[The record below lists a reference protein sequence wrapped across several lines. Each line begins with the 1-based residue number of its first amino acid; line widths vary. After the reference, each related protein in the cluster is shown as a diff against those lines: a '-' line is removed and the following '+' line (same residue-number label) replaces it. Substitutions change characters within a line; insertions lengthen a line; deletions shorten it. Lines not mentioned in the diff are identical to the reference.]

1 MEKTSA
7 TVRWWDWAS
16 IGLLFLVLETLASRL
31 VATNWTP
38 FLYLMQTAT
47 YLGYVVGTALGYSRF
62 PRRVAQWLSLVYMV
76 LMLPL
81 QWTLMI
87 DQKTSLEEQFASV
100 IGRLYFSTSDF
111 LARRPVDDPIFFV
124 IIMTFTFWF
133 ISYWASYALVRNQ
146 NYLEAVLPSAVG
158 MLIIQNYDHAS
169 PGRLW
174 FLAFFAFI
182 ALLLLGRIHFLQN
195 KKSWRER
202 RVFLSPDNSLELT
215 SSMVIAAGLIILVSW
230 TIPASISSWSSAVKT
245 WNKFTQ
251 PWRDFTESMDNAV
264 SALESP
270 SGGKRGEF
278 FGSELPLGHGFPL
291 SDTIMFNVKAP
302 DLASDQKPPRYY
314 WRGRTYDYYAKGQW
328 YTTGTEREDYS
339 PSVVNPFNVAVLENP
354 PAHFVFNT
362 GDATFSLLY
371 SPAQPIW
378 ISREGMTFTEPM
390 ADTGKEIIAWH
401 AYPALRSGETYQVDA
416 ILTNPNIQQLGDA
429 GTEYPSWVT
438 KKYLQLPKEFSPRIR
453 ELAQEITAGAK
464 TPFEQASLITDYLR
478 SNIEYAATVPN
489 APRNQDRLEW
499 ILFDYKKGYCVY
511 YASAEILMLRS
522 LGIPARMAVG
532 FAQGERSGN
541 DYVVRRFHAHAWP
554 EVYFPGIGWIE
565 FEPTGNQPS
574 LSRPLPP
581 RDPNEILPFN
591 PVGNVRPEDSAFAGR
606 AQDDPGVTPVTPV
619 DTRTSPLLYMIPLL
633 IAVAFLTFFVNRRY
647 PLATHI
653 PMLVR
658 ASMERT
664 GFEVPRWIYHW
675 EYWGH
680 LSPIERAFESVN
692 FGLRTLDH
700 AMPIHNTPIERA
712 RRLTSLLPQMSAQI
726 KVLLDEHQTSL
737 YTSRIANDVQ
747 ARRAAFDIR
756 KEVITERI
764 RYVLFG
770 KPMRD

>member
-1 MEKTSA
+1 
-7 TVRWWDWAS
+7 
-16 IGLLFLVLETLASRL
+16 LLFLVLETLASRL

-182 ALLLLGRIHFLQN
+182 ALLLLGSIHFLQN

-230 TIPASISSWSSAVKT
+230 TVPASISSWSSAVKT

-339 PSVVNPFNVAVLENP
+339 PSVANPFNVAVLENP

-453 ELAQEITAGAK
+453 ELAQ
-464 TPFEQASLITDYLR
+464 
-478 SNIEYAATVPN
+478 
-489 APRNQDRLEW
+489 
-499 ILFDYKKGYCVY
+499 
-511 YASAEILMLRS
+511 
-522 LGIPARMAVG
+522 
-532 FAQGERSGN
+532 
-541 DYVVRRFHAHAWP
+541 
-554 EVYFPGIGWIE
+554 
-565 FEPTGNQPS
+565 
-574 LSRPLPP
+574 
-581 RDPNEILPFN
+581 
-591 PVGNVRPEDSAFAGR
+591 
-606 AQDDPGVTPVTPV
+606 
-619 DTRTSPLLYMIPLL
+619 
-633 IAVAFLTFFVNRRY
+633 
-647 PLATHI
+647 
-653 PMLVR
+653 
-658 ASMERT
+658 
-664 GFEVPRWIYHW
+664 
-675 EYWGH
+675 
-680 LSPIERAFESVN
+680 
-692 FGLRTLDH
+692 
-700 AMPIHNTPIERA
+700 
-712 RRLTSLLPQMSAQI
+712 
-726 KVLLDEHQTSL
+726 
-737 YTSRIANDVQ
+737 
-747 ARRAAFDIR
+747 
-756 KEVITERI
+756 
-764 RYVLFG
+764 
-770 KPMRD
+770 